1 MDDKNQVEL
10 YGRDHRLERRGP
22 DALNTRVIEMPD
34 SYEIL
39 ESAEAL
45 DLRSYGRI
53 LRKRLPTILIV
64 FFILFAAILIATLKQ
79 RPVYRAQVLLEI
91 QKENPDIPTIKELYE
106 LDAVSDAYLRTQYS
120 ILASDSLARRAI
132 GQLGLETLPEF
143 NSPRWWR
150 FWQERRKPSTT
161 QTLATGPAPEVR
173 DRELSQRV
181 LERFLDRL
189 TIDPVN
195 RSRLVAVRFDSHDPE
210 LAARVVNTLAADYV
224 DQSLEARW
232 QATQKAAE
240 WLSQQLVGVKA
251 KLEKSEDEL
260 QSYARRNGLVFLETD
275 KGTSQNV
282 ANERLQQLQELL
294 TKTQAERYEKEAL
307 YRLVQAGESGALPG
321 VFENKL
327 IQDLSERLAEL
338 KREHAQL
345 STTFN
350 PDYPRVKE
358 IQSQIDEIAASLQEE
373 RRRAADRIVNDYS
386 AAVRRENLVQQALND
401 QQKQINLIAE
411 KSVQYNILKREVD
424 TNKQLYE
431 GLLLQL
437 KEAGVSASL
446 KASNIRLVDSAQPPV
461 KPVKP
466 KTLLNLAVG
475 MFLGLGLG
483 ICAALFQERVDDTLK
498 GDDDV
503 ERLFG
508 LPSLA
513 LIPVVPP
520 SNGDQHGIHRFL
532 PRDKAFQLKG
542 NGTGKDS
549 RSCWH
554 RIDRDGTQLGSL
566 VEAFRS
572 LRTSVLL
579 STPDRPPSSLLVTS
593 TQPAE
598 GKTTV
603 ACNLAISLGQL
614 GHRVLLLDADLR
626 FPSLHKLFGT
636 SGSLGLVSYLTGQQD
651 WRAVVRPSG
660 SRGLD
665 LLVCGP
671 VPPNPSELL
680 SSRSMSALIRSASAE
695 YAFIILDSSPMLAL
709 ADSRILAPLVNGVL
723 LVVKSGSTPR
733 EQLMHA
739 QSGIRGVGGNLIGVV
754 LNNVDIRT
762 NGYYN
767 YGPYGLN
774 PDCSTHEAVV
784 TENFQI
790 PPQQKA
796 SD

>member
-1 MDDKNQVEL
+1 MEDQKQVEL
-10 YGRDHRLERRGP
+10 YGRGHRLDRRGP
-22 DALNTRVIEMPD
+22 GALDGRVVELPD

-39 ESAEAL
+39 ESDEGL
-45 DLRSYGRI
+45 DLRAYGRI
-53 LRKRLPTILIV
+53 LHKRLPTILIV
-64 FFILFAAILIATLKQ
+64 FFILFTTILVVTLKQ
-79 RPVYRAQVLLEI
+79 RSVYRAQVLLEI

-106 LDAVSDAYLRTQYS
+106 LEAVSDAYLRTQYN
-120 ILASDSLARRAI
+120 ILASESLSRRVI
-132 GQLGLETLPEF
+132 EQLRLDTLPEF
-143 NSPRWWR
+143 NSPRWWQI
-150 FWQERRKPSTT
+150 WPKTKKPSTA
-161 QTLATGPAPEVR
+161 QTFAIGPVPAGG

-181 LERFLDRL
+181 LERFQDQL
-189 TIDPVN
+189 TIDPIN
-195 RSRLVAVRFDSHDPE
+195 RSRLVTVRFDSRDPE
-210 LAARVVNTLAADYV
+210 LAARVVNTLVADYV

-240 WLSQQLVGVKA
+240 WLTQQLVGVKA

-260 QSYARRNGLVFLETD
+260 QTYARRNGLVFLETD
-275 KGTSQNV
+275 KGASQNV
-282 ANERLQQLQELL
+282 ANERLQQLQEQL
-294 TKTQAERYEKEAL
+294 TKAQAERYGKEAL
-307 YRLVQAGESGALPG
+307 YRLVQTGEYESLPG

-350 PDYPRVKE
+350 ADYPRVKE
-358 IQSQIDEIAASLQEE
+358 IQSQIDEIEGSLRVE
-373 RRRAADRIVNDYS
+373 RKRAADRIANDYS
-386 AAVRRENLVQQALND
+386 AAVHRENLVQQALGE
-401 QQKQINLIAE
+401 QQKQVSLIAE

-431 GLLLQL
+431 GLLQRL

-446 KASNIRLVDSAQPPV
+446 KASNIRIVDSAEPPARPV
-461 KPVKP
+461 KPRIA
-466 KTLLNLAVG
+466 LNLMVAA
-475 MFLGLGLG
+475 FLGLGLG
-483 ICAALFQERVDDTLK
+483 VCAAFFQERMDDTLK

-520 SNGDQHGIHRFL
+520 SNGDQHGIHKFL
-532 PRDKAFQLKG
+532 QPDKTLALRG
-542 NGTGKDS
+542 NGAGKDAPS
-549 RSCWH
+549 SWH
-554 RIDRDGTQLGSL
+554 RIDLDGTQHGAL

-579 STPDRPPSSLLVTS
+579 STPDRPPGSLLVTS

-603 ACNLAISLGQL
+603 ACNLAISLAQL
-614 GHRVLLLDADLR
+614 GHRVLLVDADLR

-651 WRAVVRPSG
+651 WHAAVRPCG
-660 SRGLD
+660 SHGLD
-665 LLVCGP
+665 VLVCGP

-680 SSRSMSALIRSASAE
+680 SSQSMGALVRSAKTE
-695 YAFIILDSSPMLAL
+695 YGFIILDSSPMLAL
-709 ADSRILAPLVNGVL
+709 ADSRILAPLVDGVL
-723 LVVKSGSTPR
+723 LVVKNGTTPR
-733 EQLMHA
+733 EQILHA
-739 QSGIRGVGGNLIGVV
+739 QSGIRSVGGNLIGVV
-754 LNNVDIRT
+754 LNSVDIRT

-767 YGPYGLN
+767 YGPYG
-774 PDCSTHEAVV
+774 PDARPPLQETFATTDFEA
-784 TENFQI
+784 
-790 PPQQKA
+790 PQQKA

>member
-1 MDDKNQVEL
+1 MEDQKQVEL
-10 YGRDHRLERRGP
+10 YGRGHRRDRRGP
-22 DALNTRVIEMPD
+22 GTLDGRVVELPD

-39 ESAEAL
+39 ESDEGL
-45 DLRSYGRI
+45 DLRACGRI
-53 LRKRLPTILIV
+53 LHKRLPTILIV
-64 FFILFAAILIATLKQ
+64 FFILFTTILVATLKQ
-79 RPVYRAQVLLEI
+79 RSVYRAQVLLEI

-106 LDAVSDAYLRTQYS
+106 LEAVSDAYLRTQYN
-120 ILASDSLARRAI
+120 ILASESLSRRVI
-132 GQLGLETLPEF
+132 EQLRLDTLPEF
-143 NSPRWWR
+143 NSSRWWQV
-150 FWQERRKPSTT
+150 WPKTKKPSTA
-161 QTLATGPAPEVR
+161 QTFAIGPVPAGG

-181 LERFLDRL
+181 LERFQDQL
-189 TIDPVN
+189 TVDPVN
-195 RSRLVAVRFDSHDPE
+195 RSRLVTVRFDSRDPE
-210 LAARVVNTLAADYV
+210 LSARVVNTLAADYV

-240 WLSQQLVGVKA
+240 WLTQQLVGVKA
-251 KLEKSEDEL
+251 KLEKSEDDL
-260 QSYARRNGLVFLETD
+260 QSYARHKGLVFLETD
-275 KGTSQNV
+275 KGASQNV
-282 ANERLQQLQELL
+282 ANERLQQLQEQL
-294 TKTQAERYEKEAL
+294 TKAQAERYEKEAL
-307 YRLVQAGESGALPG
+307 YRLVQTGEYESLPS

-350 PDYPRVKE
+350 ADYPRVKE
-358 IQSQIDEIAASLQEE
+358 IQSQIDEIEGSLRVE
-373 RRRAADRIVNDYS
+373 RKRAADRIANDYS
-386 AAVRRENLVQQALND
+386 AAVRRENLVQQGLGE
-401 QQKQINLIAE
+401 QQKQVSLIAE

-431 GLLLQL
+431 GLLQRL

-446 KASNIRLVDSAQPPV
+446 KASNIRIVDSAEPPARPV
-461 KPVKP
+461 KPRIA
-466 KTLLNLAVG
+466 LNLMVAA
-475 MFLGLGLG
+475 FLGLGLG
-483 ICAALFQERVDDTLK
+483 VCAAFFQERMDDTLK

-503 ERLFG
+503 ERLLG

-532 PRDKAFQLKG
+532 QQDKALVLKG
-542 NGTGKDS
+542 NGTGKDA
-549 RSCWH
+549 RSSWH
-554 RIDRDGTQLGSL
+554 RIDLDGTQHGAL

-579 STPDRPPSSLLVTS
+579 STPDRPPGSLLVTS

-603 ACNLAISLGQL
+603 ACNLAISLAQL
-614 GHRVLLLDADLR
+614 GHRVLLVDADLR

-651 WRAVVRPSG
+651 WHAAVRPCG
-660 SRGLD
+660 SHGLD
-665 LLVCGP
+665 VLVCGP

-680 SSRSMSALIRSASAE
+680 SSQSMGALVLSAKTE
-695 YAFIILDSSPMLAL
+695 YGFIILDSSPMLAL
-709 ADSRILAPLVNGVL
+709 ADSRILAPLVDGVL
-723 LVVKSGSTPR
+723 LVVKSGTTPR
-733 EQLMHA
+733 EQILHA
-739 QSGIRGVGGNLIGVV
+739 QSGIRSVGGNLIGVV
-754 LNNVDIRT
+754 LNSVDIRT

-767 YGPYGLN
+767 YGPYG
-774 PDCSTHEAVV
+774 PDARSPLQETFA
-784 TENFQI
+784 TTDFQT
-790 PPQQKA
+790 PQQKA

>member
-10 YGRDHRLERRGP
+10 YARDHRLERRGP

-39 ESAEAL
+39 ESDEAL

-64 FFILFAAILIATLKQ
+64 FFILFTAILIATLKQ

-161 QTLATGPAPEVR
+161 QTLATGPVPEVR

-195 RSRLVAVRFDSHDPE
+195 RSHLVAVRFDSHDPE

-260 QSYARRNGLVFLETD
+260 QSYARHNGLVFLETD
-275 KGTSQNV
+275 KGASQNV
-282 ANERLQQLQELL
+282 ANERLQQLQEQL
-294 TKTQAERYEKEAL
+294 TKAQTERYEKEAL
-307 YRLVQAGESGALPG
+307 YRLVQTGEYESLPG

-350 PDYPRVKE
+350 ADYPRVKE
-358 IQSQIDEIAASLQEE
+358 IQSQIDEIEGSLRVE
-373 RRRAADRIVNDYS
+373 RKRAADRIANDYS
-386 AAVRRENLVQQALND
+386 AAVRRENLVQQALGE
-401 QQKQINLIAE
+401 QQEQVSLIAE

-431 GLLLQL
+431 GLLQRL

-446 KASNIRLVDSAQPPV
+446 KASNIRIVDSAEPPARPV
-461 KPVKP
+461 KPR
-466 KTLLNLAVG
+466 TLLNLAVAL
-475 MFLGLGLG
+475 FLGLGLG
-483 ICAALFQERVDDTLK
+483 ICAALFQERMDDTLK

-520 SNGDQHGIHRFL
+520 SNGDQHGIHRFVPQDRAL
-532 PRDKAFQLKG
+532 VLKRNRAG
-542 NGTGKDS
+542 QDA
-549 RSCWH
+549 RSSWH
-554 RIDRDGTQLGSL
+554 RIDLDGTQHGAL

-579 STPDRPPSSLLVTS
+579 STPDRPPGSLLVTS

-603 ACNLAISLGQL
+603 ACNLAISLAQL
-614 GHRVLLLDADLR
+614 GHRVLLVDADLR
-626 FPSLHKLFGT
+626 FPSLHKLFGIDR
-636 SGSLGLVSYLTGQQD
+636 SLGLVSYLTGQQD
-651 WRAVVRPSG
+651 WRAVVHPSG

-665 LLVCGP
+665 LLLCGP
-671 VPPNPSELL
+671 VPPNPSELDRK
-680 SSRSMSALIRSASAE
+680 S
-695 YAFIILDSSPMLAL
+695 
-709 ADSRILAPLVNGVL
+709 
-723 LVVKSGSTPR
+723 VV
-733 EQLMHA
+733 
-739 QSGIRGVGGNLIGVV
+739 
-754 LNNVDIRT
+754 
-762 NGYYN
+762 
-767 YGPYGLN
+767 
-774 PDCSTHEAVV
+774 
-784 TENFQI
+784 
-790 PPQQKA
+790 
-796 SD
+796 